1 MRQNLRYW
9 TLSITSEF
17 THSDVEILSNTN
29 TYDGFFKMQT
39 LTLKHR
45 LFEGGWSQ
53 PIHRELFVRGKA
65 AGVLLYD
72 RDKDS
77 VVLIEQF
84 RIGSLMAEQ
93 THNEKPCSPWLFE
106 LVAGIV
112 ESGENPEEVAIREA
126 KEESGAD
133 IQTLIPICDYLVSPG
148 GTNESL
154 ALFCATV
161 DSANIAGIH
170 GLEEEDEN
178 IRVHVVSRKEA
189 MSAILDGRINNAATI
204 IALQWLELNK
214 LKQLPALM
222 GVKN

>member
-1 MRQNLRYW
+1 M
-9 TLSITSEF
+9 SITSEF
-17 THSDVEILSNTN
+17 THNDVEILSNTN

-53 PIHRELFVRGKA
+53 PIRRELFVRGKA

-77 VVLIEQF
+77 VALIEQF
-84 RIGSLMAEQ
+84 RIGSLLAEQ
-93 THNEKPCSPWLFE
+93 PASDQHNSPWLFE

-112 ESGENPEEVAIREA
+112 EPGEAAEDVAIREV
-126 KEESGAD
+126 KEESGAE
-133 IQTLIPICDYLVSPG
+133 IHSLIPICDYLVSPG

-161 DSANIAGIH
+161 DSDNIAGIH
-170 GLEEEDEN
+170 GLEEEGED
-178 IRVHVVSRKEA
+178 IRVHVVSREDA

-214 LKQLPALM
+214 LKQLPALF